1 MAKGYFLMIKDIF
14 LSTFTGAV
22 LGGIF
27 AAFKLPVPAPPYFP
41 AVMGIVGI
49 WLGADLVFRFIHG

>member
-1 MAKGYFLMIKDIF
+1 MIKDI
-14 LSTFTGAV
+14 LLCTFTGAV

-49 WLGADLVFRFIHG
+49 WLGADLVFRFANG